1 MAKSKPKRN
10 KKYVPKHAKD
20 LPLRTCPWKVD
31 FLMSPI
37 DDVLQELEHHGTVN
51 VDSKGKPVFVDT
63 SFGEVYPM
71 VAAALGFIEM
81 WEIYERRYEQNL
93 ELAPLRNLVMRLH
106 YGTVVTDTELQPA
119 KDVVTRI
126 KKALYGMTI
135 DAVARLCKD
144 AQIKFAL
151 EKAA

>member
-10 KKYVPKHAKD
+10 KKYVPKYSKD

-81 WEIYERRYEQNL
+81 WEIYERRYEKQL
-93 ELAPLRNLVMRLH
+93 DLAPLKNLIMRLH

-119 KDVVTRI
+119 KAAVRRI
-126 KKALYGMTI
+126 KDALYTMTVE
-135 DAVARLCKD
+135 DVARLCKD
-144 AQIKFAL
+144 AQIKFEL
-151 EKAA
+151 EKVA

>member
-10 KKYVPKHAKD
+10 KKYVPKYVKD

-37 DDVLQELEHHGTVN
+37 DDVLSELEHHGTIN
-51 VDSKGKPVFVDT
+51 VDNKGKPVFIDK

-81 WEIYERRYEQNL
+81 WEIYERRYDKQL
-93 ELAPLRNLVMRLH
+93 DLAPLKNLVMRLH
-106 YGTVVTDTELQPA
+106 YGAVVTDTELQPA

-126 KKALYGMTI
+126 RKALYGMTI
-135 DAVARLCKD
+135 ADVSRLCKD
-144 AQIKFAL
+144 AQIKFEL
-151 EKAA
+151 EKVV

>member
-10 KKYVPKHAKD
+10 KKYVPKYAKD

-71 VAAALGFIEM
+71 VASALGFIEM
-81 WEIYERRYEQNL
+81 WEIYERRYEKQL
-93 ELAPLRNLVMRLH
+93 ELAPLKNLIMRLH

-119 KDVVTRI
+119 KAAVRRI
-126 KKALYGMTI
+126 KDALYTMTVE
-135 DAVARLCKD
+135 DVARLCKD
-144 AQIKFAL
+144 AQIKFEL
-151 EKAA
+151 EKVA

>member
-1 MAKSKPKRN
+1 
-10 KKYVPKHAKD
+10 
-20 LPLRTCPWKVD
+20 
-31 FLMSPI
+31 MSPI

-81 WEIYERRYEQNL
+81 WEIYEWRYEQNL
-93 ELAPLRNLVMRLH
+93 DLAPLRNLVMRLH

-119 KDVVTRI
+119 KAAVTRI
-126 KKALYGMTI
+126 KNALYRMTI
-135 DAVARLCKD
+135 DEVSRLCKD